1 MRRMRVKKAGYRENE
16 NESEAGDRENESEAG
31 RG

>member
-1 MRRMRVKKAGYRENE
+1 MRVKKAGYRENE